1 MSMMMVQ
8 AIVETAIQQ
17 HRGWVKAD
25 DSPLGGLRLTLWLPL
40 YSARQ

>member
-1 MSMMMVQ
+1 ESAM
-8 AIVETAIQQ
+8 QQ

-40 YSARQ
+40 YKRT